1 MKRIDLLPQRYA
13 EQRRQRRN
21 LGLVVVAGLVAL
33 LLLIGWWFMIGLQ
46 IGSAQDELAEVEAA
60 NARLEAQIAELQ
72 RFAALE
78 AEVQAK
84 RQALNTIMAGD
95 VDWPAVLTEIAM
107 VVPGEVWLTNL
118 TASAGQTEGATQV
131 GTETA
136 EVRVSNR
143 QPFGRIQFAGNSLSM
158 PGVAKW
164 MTRLESVKEFFAV
177 YLNNASKAEA
187 APAGEEGSGGAAVDV
202 VTFDTTLELSNK
214 AASGRFQRG
223 ETQ

>member
-1 MKRIDLLPQRYA
+1 VKRIDLLPQRYA

-33 LLLIGWWFMIGLQ
+33 LLLIGWWFMLGLQ
-46 IGSAQDELAEVEAA
+46 IGQAEDDLADVEAT
-60 NARLEAQIAELQ
+60 NSRLEAQIAELQ
-72 RFAALE
+72 RFAELE

-95 VDWPAVLTEIAM
+95 VDWPALLTEVAM
-107 VVPGEVWLTNL
+107 VVPGEVWLTSL
-118 TASAGQTEGATQV
+118 TASAGETEGAAPV

-143 QPFGRIQFAGNSLSM
+143 QPLGRIQFAGNSLSM

-177 YLNNASKAEA
+177 YLNSAAKAE
-187 APAGEEGSGGAAVDV
+187 GENTVEI
-202 VTFDTTLELSNK
+202 VTFDTTLELSNR

>member
-1 MKRIDLLPQRYA
+1 MRRIDLLPQRYA

-33 LLLIGWWFMIGLQ
+33 LLLLGWWFLLGQQ
-46 IGSAQDELAEVEAA
+46 IGNAEDELADVQAT
-60 NARLEAQIAELQ
+60 NAQLESQIAELQ

-95 VDWPAVLTEIAM
+95 VDWPATLTEIAM

-136 EVRVSNR
+136 PVRVSNR
-143 QPFGRIQFAGNSLSM
+143 QPFGRIQFQGQSLSM

-177 YLNNASKAEA
+177 YLNSATKAE
-187 APAGEEGSGGAAVDV
+187 GEDTVEII
-202 VTFDTTLELSNK
+202 TFDTTLELGNR